1 MIKVKKVSELE
12 QVSEGNKWL
21 VEGLWL
27 TEGIGILAAQPK
39 TGKSWLG
46 LDIALSVATGT
57 PCLGKYEVKNA
68 HKVLFFN
75 AEDTEAIQRDRFE
88 LIKKS
93 RGADL
98 DLSNLNVMTAENGIR
113 LDTVEGI
120 ESLRAVVEEFRPALM
135 ILDPFVRMH
144 QVSESDSTAI
154 AKILG
159 ELRKIKNDFNCGVL
173 LVHHSTK
180 GSKAIRGSTEFPAWG
195 ETNLF
200 MYKDKEES
208 VYLDIQHR
216 AADSVNGV
224 PLKIGKVKD
233 GVCLHVIDNTEAAYI
248 QEQVKTVLG
257 LEDSIIS
264 MLSYRK
270 PMLLDALVSTLKVER
285 KEVLDKV
292 YRLIKDG
299 QIKHT
304 NQGYIRL

>member
-12 QVSEGNKWL
+12 QISESNKWL

-57 PCLGKYEVKNA
+57 PCLGSYEVKNA

-75 AEDTEAIQRDRFE
+75 AEDTEAIQRERFE

-93 RGADL
+93 RGTDL

-113 LDTVEGI
+113 LDTTEGVEA
-120 ESLRAVVEEFRPALM
+120 LRAVVAEFRPALLIM
-135 ILDPFVRMH
+135 DPFVRMH

-200 MYKDKEES
+200 MYKDKADNIF
-208 VYLDIQHR
+208 LDIQHR

-224 PLKIGKVKD
+224 ALKIGKVKD
-233 GVCLHVIDNTEAAYI
+233 GVCLHVLDKTEAVYVE
-248 QEQVKTVLG
+248 EQAKA
-257 LEDSIIS
+257 IIS
-264 MLSYRK
+264 IEGNLLSLIGSRI
-270 PMLLDALVSTLKVER
+270 PTNLETLVSTLKIER
-285 KEVLDKV
+285 NEVINRI
-292 YRLIKDG
+292 YRLIKNG